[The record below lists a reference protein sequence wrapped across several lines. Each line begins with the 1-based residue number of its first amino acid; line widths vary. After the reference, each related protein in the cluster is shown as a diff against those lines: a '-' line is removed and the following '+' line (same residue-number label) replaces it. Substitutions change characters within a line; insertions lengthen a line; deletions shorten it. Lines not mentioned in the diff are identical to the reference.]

1 MGLFCGQDIYWN
13 KYLGFIIVNF
23 IFIFFL
29 NALHQTP
36 GYVSFGWT
44 KTAKLVMETNPR
56 GFIVVSLVTSKPLPF

>member
-13 KYLGFIIVNF
+13 KYMGFIIVNF
-23 IFIFFL
+23 IFFIF

-36 GYVSFGWT
+36 GYVYFA